1 MPPTS
6 TSLTT
11 IPYETTTENL
21 PPGCVAGSLNA
32 RVCSVEDEVEALKEQ
47 NEDLLLDIEKLHKKN
62 EELEK
67 RLNSSTNNVGIIL
80 DEIQYQIRE
89 LKSCSCG
96 C

>member
-1 MPPTS
+1 MPH
-6 TSLTT
+6 
-11 IPYETTTENL
+11 ETTTENL

-32 RVCSVEDEVEALKEQ
+32 RVCSVEDEVEVLKEQ
-47 NEDLLLDIEKLHKKN
+47 NEDLLSEIEKLHIKN

-67 RLNSSTNNVGIIL
+67 RLNSSTNNVGVIL

-89 LKSCSCG
+89 LKGCSCG